1 MHRPNENRDGSLIT
15 NGDCRTCRNYDHAPC
30 YIGRE
35 FRMFAACRKAIRYF
49 PDGELCPHYERE
61 PGSDDE

>member
-1 MHRPNENRDGSLIT
+1 ML
-15 NGDCRTCRNYDHAPC
+15 
-30 YIGRE
+30 
-35 FRMFAACRKAIRYF
+35 AACRKAIRYF